1 MDEAVR
7 ELEEALKINA
17 NFIDAR
23 IAMSFALR
31 RLGREAE
38 AAKHIDE
45 VLAIDPHN
53 VIALAEHKTFKIDRP
68 TTGKSVQE

>member
-1 MDEAVR
+1 
-7 ELEEALKINA
+7 
-17 NFIDAR
+17 
-23 IAMSFALR
+23 MSFALR

-38 AAKHIDE
+38 AAKQIEE

-53 VIALAEHKTFKIDRP
+53 VIALAEHKTFTLDRP